1 MMRFRHKNFS
11 VFLCLFV
18 SCFQGG
24 LLIVA
29 GDDDIFSLLGDTEA
43 GKEDGKITPSTP
55 IPDLVAVASKLLK
68 YKLPDD
74 VFRDKTASYEVIDAT
89 THKNPSNWLY
99 IDADSR
105 LLYALP
111 SPFEQGI
118 SMLQI
123 SVNGD
128 VIAQFTITV
137 YPRQDRSTSPAFVP
151 PAIKDQLKP
160 YNENS
165 LCTDNRIR
173 SVVIFDQDFE
183 KLSAKEKA
191 SLVGKMSDFLSL
203 DERLISLSSW
213 KGYGTNHPDTS
224 VLAAGPGNIIGQSKR
239 SGLEMTWHLACGEFR
254 QLNDFT
260 KILEHNILG
269 GRISDEAGYPVVG
282 WQVMTVGQ
290 RKHARLKRAVNA
302 ASTPVLTSSLPTASI
317 LSTTTKPVASTSAVL
332 ESSTVVMTSSAS
344 IKTTQVV
351 SPTSSSTMTSAT
363 SSSVSSS
370 STVLESSTPIKSSG
384 SLPATSGVSLQSTP
398 SLSQKTSFTITPT
411 PSSIF
416 STSTPPTTVVSSGEV
431 LQSSSM
437 PPSES
442 SVTPSASATSALVP
456 SLTPSSSGSPPLTSV
471 PSSLASSAFISST
484 FSFSMTANISVTTS
498 VEITSTPSFSLA
510 QNSTDISSSALLT
523 ATPSM
528 LDSSSTYS
536 SLFTSIDSSVMTMDV
551 TTTTAL
557 LTSGTITLSPSTSS
571 SNGTSD
577 IPQTTVLTTPVFST
591 TFQAT
596 SSDGSI
602 QVTPTPSITPTSG
615 VVLPTAESSSVVSI
629 STLYSSIPSVT
640 LTSAATSSDVVN
652 PTPSAI
658 QNQTASSSSIE
669 MTSTSQ
675 TSVTF
680 QSTSATFQSTS
691 ATIEPTSA
699 LILTSTP
706 FIRTSLP
713 SSAFESTP
721 HLTQVWT
728 QFTSPSF
735 SSPNASSVTATQT
748 ESSTPVTVSTI
759 EATPTLDLTYLTS
772 PMVPTS
778 SPSSFMSA
786 TSVSATPSFEATQ
799 SLIEPTTVSIQPSS
813 NLNATD
819 STFQTTS
826 IPFASSLSPTV
837 LPTSTIPV
845 TLTPSFDSSRITH
858 IPSPTFSQ
866 VDSTVGPSVT
876 TTMSGN
882 TTYIPS
888 TLLIS
893 STEVAK
899 TISPTST
906 SSTLSSSA
914 TAVPSTSTS
923 EIFGTTSP
931 TISMSSMDSV
941 TVTSTVIYSTSV
953 FPTSEVAKTISV
965 TQPISSF
972 QSVTPT
978 SVIAANSSMTPSVTT
993 EFSTVQMSTTPSVE
1007 SSNVSAILTT
1017 VPTAMMTSS
1026 VDTLS
1031 YTAVPSESYTAVP
1044 TQTSIMSSGFT
1055 SVFKSSPYLST
1066 PTIVITPSPSLNF
1079 SDISSTF
1086 ASQITFSTTIDIQ
1099 PTSSSSISPSVTLF
1113 PTSKVPTSLFSSM
1126 EPSSTFSVNF
1136 TSSSP
1141 SVGLTGTV
1149 SPSFVTSVD
1158 LSGSI
1163 TLTPTKT
1170 LATIETSSFDT
1181 TTAFVTPVTVI
1192 SSPTVSFETSNMVTV
1207 MPSVSVSSDSLS
1219 TSDVTPTATETD
1231 TLGTTGILLTPS
1243 MTQSVEPSLE
1253 SSPVMSI
1260 APVVTPTAT
1269 SSTIETGV
1277 PTSALPSMDE
1287 SSTAL
1292 PLTSS
1297 PAGTMTLTMTPS
1309 ISVSIE
1315 PQTSVLLS
1323 SPLPYTSTVGQT
1335 SIISTGI
1342 LSSLTIEPTA
1352 TGDVISISHT
1362 PVTETVF
1369 TTPVFPSVSTSYYTV
1384 PSGLLTSSA
1393 STPVLQTSSVPVASS
1408 PTPSIE
1414 SSVSPSFTDITS
1426 PMPTTSVISE
1436 SPSPPST
1443 LVITSSSLTTTQ
1455 SSTIVQPESSSL
1467 SLTTPL
1473 MTSIA
1478 TSMMDSTV
1486 IASSSVLV
1494 TSSAGSPTPEVSSMP
1509 VPSTTVTESSLV
1521 STMIRP
1527 SSTAVVP
1534 SSSVVVTTA
1543 TPTSPVPSEPP
1554 VLVKPI
1560 TTLDVP
1566 FKKYFQIQVPA
1577 DMFQDPMEGSTRALS
1592 LTLLDGNNAALQPD
1606 SWVQFNQTSQTIEG
1620 ISLNTA
1626 VLLSPQQ
1633 FVLRAENSAGL
1644 YVTDAFVFTVNQ
1656 SLANVKRNHLFSAT
1670 YDIQY
1675 DSFISSVPNVI
1686 TLLNRIGTYFSD
1698 GSAEK
1703 LQIDS
1708 VRAKSV
1714 VVDWY
1719 NDTLPQNTCDNVGI
1733 QDLFSRLAYNN
1744 GTPKVEFVAAM
1755 GVEYPVTNVGLTLM
1769 GSCAPTTTISPSTTT
1784 TSVPTS
1790 SVVVTTVTPTSPVPS
1805 EPPALVKPIT
1815 ALDVPFKKYFQI
1827 QIPTDTFKDPM
1838 EGMTRNLSLTL
1849 LDGNNNALKPE
1860 SWVQFNRTSQT
1871 IEGIALDAVL
1881 ADSPQQFVL
1890 RAENSAKLAVT
1901 DAFVMMVNRTL
1912 ASVQRNHL
1920 FSATYDLQYDTFMSS
1935 VSNVTS
1941 LLNRIGEFFS
1951 DVSSEKIQIDAI
1963 RAGSVIIDWSNDT
1976 LLPNSCENTTINE
1989 LFSRL
1994 SYNNGT
2000 PKPEFVTAM
2009 GTDYPV
2015 TNVGVNFTGSCT
2027 PVVLP
2032 YGNDGTVYIAILVPI
2047 IIVLIVI
2054 IAIVI
2059 YCICNRRQKRL
2070 SGRFLIDEDSAV
2082 YRNDRKPVF
2091 MPADLEMSDFYE
2103 APKKPRKP
2111 LMFDNEGAENYPSSD
2126 APYEQ
2131 PVDRP
2136 EPPNYLI
2143 SMDPSLRYAQ
2153 SSPPPSYHSD
2163 TSNPPPSYRLPPPYK
2178 NHSKT

>member
-416 STSTPPTTVVSSGEV
+416 STSTPPTTVVSS
-431 LQSSSM
+431 
-437 PPSES
+437 
-442 SVTPSASATSALVP
+442 
-456 SLTPSSSGSPPLTSV
+456 
-471 PSSLASSAFISST
+471 
-484 FSFSMTANISVTTS
+484 
-498 VEITSTPSFSLA
+498 
-510 QNSTDISSSALLT
+510 
-523 ATPSM
+523 
-528 LDSSSTYS
+528 
-536 SLFTSIDSSVMTMDV
+536 
-551 TTTTAL
+551 
-557 LTSGTITLSPSTSS
+557 
-571 SNGTSD
+571 
-577 IPQTTVLTTPVFST
+577 
-591 TFQAT
+591 
-596 SSDGSI
+596 
-602 QVTPTPSITPTSG
+602 
-615 VVLPTAESSSVVSI
+615 
-629 STLYSSIPSVT
+629 
-640 LTSAATSSDVVN
+640 
-652 PTPSAI
+652 
-658 QNQTASSSSIE
+658 
-669 MTSTSQ
+669 
-675 TSVTF
+675 
-680 QSTSATFQSTS
+680 
-691 ATIEPTSA
+691 
-699 LILTSTP
+699 
-706 FIRTSLP
+706 
-713 SSAFESTP
+713 
-721 HLTQVWT
+721 
-728 QFTSPSF
+728 
-735 SSPNASSVTATQT
+735 
-748 ESSTPVTVSTI
+748 
-759 EATPTLDLTYLTS
+759 
-772 PMVPTS
+772 
-778 SPSSFMSA
+778 
-786 TSVSATPSFEATQ
+786 
-799 SLIEPTTVSIQPSS
+799 
-813 NLNATD
+813 
-819 STFQTTS
+819 
-826 IPFASSLSPTV
+826 
-837 LPTSTIPV
+837 
-845 TLTPSFDSSRITH
+845 
-858 IPSPTFSQ
+858 
-866 VDSTVGPSVT
+866 
-876 TTMSGN
+876 
-882 TTYIPS
+882 
-888 TLLIS
+888 
-893 STEVAK
+893 
-899 TISPTST
+899 
-906 SSTLSSSA
+906 
-914 TAVPSTSTS
+914 
-923 EIFGTTSP
+923 
-931 TISMSSMDSV
+931 
-941 TVTSTVIYSTSV
+941 
-953 FPTSEVAKTISV
+953 
-965 TQPISSF
+965 
-972 QSVTPT
+972 
-978 SVIAANSSMTPSVTT
+978 
-993 EFSTVQMSTTPSVE
+993 
-1007 SSNVSAILTT
+1007 
-1017 VPTAMMTSS
+1017 
-1026 VDTLS
+1026 
-1031 YTAVPSESYTAVP
+1031 
-1044 TQTSIMSSGFT
+1044 
-1055 SVFKSSPYLST
+1055 
-1066 PTIVITPSPSLNF
+1066 
-1079 SDISSTF
+1079 
-1086 ASQITFSTTIDIQ
+1086 
-1099 PTSSSSISPSVTLF
+1099 
-1113 PTSKVPTSLFSSM
+1113 
-1126 EPSSTFSVNF
+1126 
-1136 TSSSP
+1136 
-1141 SVGLTGTV
+1141 
-1149 SPSFVTSVD
+1149 
-1158 LSGSI
+1158 
-1163 TLTPTKT
+1163 
-1170 LATIETSSFDT
+1170 
-1181 TTAFVTPVTVI
+1181 
-1192 SSPTVSFETSNMVTV
+1192 
-1207 MPSVSVSSDSLS
+1207 
-1219 TSDVTPTATETD
+1219 
-1231 TLGTTGILLTPS
+1231 
-1243 MTQSVEPSLE
+1243 
-1253 SSPVMSI
+1253 
-1260 APVVTPTAT
+1260 
-1269 SSTIETGV
+1269 
-1277 PTSALPSMDE
+1277 
-1287 SSTAL
+1287 
-1292 PLTSS
+1292 
-1297 PAGTMTLTMTPS
+1297 
-1309 ISVSIE
+1309 
-1315 PQTSVLLS
+1315 
-1323 SPLPYTSTVGQT
+1323 
-1335 SIISTGI
+1335 
-1342 LSSLTIEPTA
+1342 
-1352 TGDVISISHT
+1352 
-1362 PVTETVF
+1362 
-1369 TTPVFPSVSTSYYTV
+1369 
-1384 PSGLLTSSA
+1384 
-1393 STPVLQTSSVPVASS
+1393 
-1408 PTPSIE
+1408 
-1414 SSVSPSFTDITS
+1414 
-1426 PMPTTSVISE
+1426 
-1436 SPSPPST
+1436 
-1443 LVITSSSLTTTQ
+1443 
-1455 SSTIVQPESSSL
+1455 
-1467 SLTTPL
+1467 
-1473 MTSIA
+1473 
-1478 TSMMDSTV
+1478 
-1486 IASSSVLV
+1486 
-1494 TSSAGSPTPEVSSMP
+1494 
-1509 VPSTTVTESSLV
+1509 
-1521 STMIRP
+1521 
-1527 SSTAVVP
+1527 
-1534 SSSVVVTTA
+1534 A